1 MYFSLNKIHF
11 TVILVMLESFISSR
25 DFQGHTVL
33 GTVSLLIET
42 NIRTV
47 QQNSARVENSSKE
60 EMEERR
66 KTRKRIKQL

>member
-1 MYFSLNKIHF
+1 MYFSLNEIHF